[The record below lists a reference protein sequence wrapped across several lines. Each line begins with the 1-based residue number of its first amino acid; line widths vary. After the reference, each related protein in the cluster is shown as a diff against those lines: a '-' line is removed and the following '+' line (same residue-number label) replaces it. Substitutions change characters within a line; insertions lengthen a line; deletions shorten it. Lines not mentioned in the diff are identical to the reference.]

1 MENAIEKDVNR
12 CFVVYMHT
20 SPNNKRYIGITRQ
33 NPPEKGWGSN
43 GCGYSDNEH
52 FWRAICKYS
61 WDGFRHE
68 ILCTGLT
75 EKEAKQK
82 EIELIALYDCTDP
95 NKGYN
100 VTPGG
105 DYNINVTP
113 KPVKQYAANGTF
125 IKEYECI
132 KHAANET
139 GVAKGSISLCCN
151 DKAKFAGGYIW
162 RFSDID
168 LTKKHIDWC
177 NSDRRSENCIVVHRY
192 SMDGEFIQEYE
203 SMTIA
208 TLENDTSLTS
218 ILLCCKGEYKSV
230 ANSIWRYA
238 WEELTQE
245 HLEWCNTLSS
255 DSLKKEVNQYL
266 KDGTFVCTYESIGDA
281 HLKTGVSRCGI
292 GACCRGEYKTAG
304 SYLWRFS
311 DEEITQEYIEWC
323 NRIKPCEEGRKRTE
337 VIQYT
342 MEGLFVA
349 IYKSLTEAEKA
360 TDVSRKSIVSVC
372 KGNRTQA
379 GNYIW
384 RYASD
389 IQDPYATLFPTAVPT
404 TSPTLSET
412 A

>member
-1 MENAIEKDVNR
+1 MKENKNLEQEKH
-12 CFVVYMHT
+12 FVVYMHT
-20 SPNNKRYIGITRQ
+20 SPNNKKYIGITRQ
-33 NPPEKGWGSN
+33 NPPEKRWGSN
-43 GCGYSDNEH
+43 GCGYNDNEY
-52 FWRAICKYS
+52 FRRAISKYS
-61 WDGFRHE
+61 WDSFRHE
-68 ILCTGLT
+68 ILYAGLT

-82 EIELIALYDCTDP
+82 EIELIAFYDSTDP

-113 KPVKQYAANGTF
+113 KPVKQYTSNGIF

-132 KHAANET
+132 KYAANET

-162 RFSDID
+162 RFSNIG
-168 LTKKHIDWC
+168 LTKEHIAWC
-177 NSDRRSENCIVVHRY
+177 NSDKRSENCIAVHRY
-192 SMDGEFIQEYE
+192 SMNGKLIQEYE

-208 TLENDTSLTS
+208 ALENNTSLTS

-281 HLKTGVSRCGI
+281 HIKTGVSRCGI

-304 SYLWRFS
+304 DFLWRYS
-311 DEEITQEYIEWC
+311 NDEITPEYIEWC
-323 NRIKPCEEGRKRTE
+323 NRIESCKEKRIKTE

-342 MEGLFVA
+342 TDGKFIA
-349 IYKSLTEAEKA
+349 TYKSLTEAEK
-360 TDVSRKSIVSVC
+360 TTGVSRKSIVSVC
-372 KGNRTQA
+372 KGNREHA
-379 GNYIW
+379 GNFIW

-389 IQDPYATLFPTAVPT
+389 IADPYAPL
-404 TSPTLSET
+404 SPTSSPILSET